1 MNARERKL
9 VDTLLTDIDVAVSSI
24 KEALEIF
31 SVEMIEERKRQ
42 QEEALEAAYRRE
54 DMRDQYN
61 SAMADRL
68 AGRQ

>member
-9 VDTLLTDIDVAVSSI
+9 VDTLLTAVDEANAQI
-24 KEALEIF
+24 KTALEDF
-31 SVEMIEERKRQ
+31 SVEMIQERERQ
-42 QEEALEAAYRRE
+42 RDEAIEADYRHE

-68 AGRQ
+68 AGRE